1 MKTCPFCHHDYPDE
15 ETLCSIC
22 GSKLEEKEV
31 PAPPAPQKRDVSLPD
46 WLGLALVIFS
56 FIVSWEI
63 SIYLGLALAIVGI
76 AITSKTDR
84 FKIGTYVAGGFS
96 VLLSTIFIFLLK

>member
-15 ETLCSIC
+15 ETLCAAC
-22 GSKLEEKEV
+22 GSKLEEKDV
-31 PAPPAPQKRDVSLPD
+31 PAPPAPPKRDVSLPD
-46 WLGLALVIFS
+46 WLGLALVIVS

-63 SIYLGLALAIVGI
+63 SVCLGLTLAIVGI
-76 AITSKTDR
+76 VITSKTDR

-96 VLLSTIFIFLLK
+96 IFLSAAFMFLM